1 MDYLEVK
8 LSPAILKNL
17 YCTLVVAEPFCR
29 WNMPLPE
36 QIKFIVDADPDC
48 MGTYL
53 FTDDGDYEHVVTISE
68 ARCSF
73 LMTTASTMAHEM
85 IHMSRAGTITEAWS
99 KHDATFKRR
108 AKRVAT
114 ELGFDPLEL

>member
-1 MDYLEVK
+1 MK
-8 LSPAILKNL
+8 LTPAILRNL
-17 YCTLVVAEPFCR
+17 YSAMVCCEPFIK
-29 WNMPLPE
+29 WTMPLPE
-36 QIKFIVDADPDC
+36 QIKFIVDSDPEA

-53 FTDDGDYEHVVTISE
+53 YTDEGDYEHVLTISE
-68 ARCSF
+68 ARCGH
-73 LMTTASTMAHEM
+73 LYTVMTTLCHEM
-85 IHMSRAGTITEAWS
+85 IHMSRANTVTHAWT

>member
-1 MDYLEVK
+1 MK
-8 LSPAILKNL
+8 LTAAILRNL
-17 YCTLVVAEPFCR
+17 YSAMMCCTPYDG
-29 WNMPLPE
+29 WGMPLPE
-36 QIKFIVDADPDC
+36 QVKFIVDADPDC

-53 FTDDGDYEHVVTISE
+53 FTDDGDYEHIVTISE
-68 ARCSF
+68 ARCGH
-73 LMTTASTMAHEM
+73 LYTVMTTLCHEM
-85 IHMSRAGTITEAWS
+85 IHMSRSGTITDAWS

>member
-1 MDYLEVK
+1 MVCCE
-8 LSPAILKNL
+8 P
-17 YCTLVVAEPFCR
+17 YCK

-36 QIKFIVDADPDC
+36 QVKFIVDADPEA

-53 FTDDGDYEHVVTISE
+53 HDDGDWEHIVTVSE
-68 ARCSF
+68 ARCGH
-73 LMTTASTMAHEM
+73 LYTVMTTLCHEM
-85 IHMSRAGTITEAWS
+85 IHMSRANTVTHAWT

>member
-8 LSPAILKNL
+8 LTPAILRNL
-17 YCTLVVAEPFCR
+17 YSAMVCCKPFNG
-29 WNMPLPE
+29 WDMPLPE
-36 QIKFIVDADPDC
+36 QVKFIVDADPEA

-53 FTDDGDYEHVVTISE
+53 HDDGDWEHIVTVSE
-68 ARCSF
+68 ARCGH
-73 LMTTASTMAHEM
+73 LYTVMTTLCHEM
-85 IHMSRAGTITEAWS
+85 IHMSRANTVTHAWT